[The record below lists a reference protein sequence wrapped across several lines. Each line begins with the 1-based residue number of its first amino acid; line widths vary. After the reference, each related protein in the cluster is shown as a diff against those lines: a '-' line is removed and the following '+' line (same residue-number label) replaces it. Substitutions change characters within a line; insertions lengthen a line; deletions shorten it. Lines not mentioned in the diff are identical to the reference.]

1 MRRMEDDRSA
11 PDGPPEGPAAPGPRY
26 ARWLRETY
34 APLLRE
40 RGERDALFRTL
51 SDIEVA
57 PLYTAEHL
65 EGWDPEERLGYPGEY
80 PYTRGVHASG
90 YRGRLWTMRMF
101 AGFGTPEETNARFKA
116 LLDAGQTGLSTA
128 FDLPTLMGYDSDH
141 PFARGEVGKCGV
153 AVSSLADME
162 VLFDGIDPEA
172 VTTSMTINSPANAI
186 WAMYLA
192 MAERRGADLRQ
203 VGGTIQNDILKEFI
217 AQKEYIF
224 PPAPSVQLV
233 IDTFEWGPSA
243 VPRWNVVS
251 VSGYHIREAGST
263 AVQELAFTLADGI
276 HYVRRAV
283 ERGLDVDT
291 FAPRVSFFF
300 NVHNDFFE
308 EIAKFRAARRIWAQQ
323 MRDVF
328 GAKDPRSLMLRT
340 HAQTAGVSLTA
351 QQPLVN
357 MARVAVQALAGVLA
371 GTNSLH
377 TDAYDEALAL
387 PTEGAALLALR
398 TQQVIAFETGVT
410 NTVDP
415 LAGSYFLEHLTDE
428 MERGARAYFE
438 RIDALGGVE
447 AAIEEGFFARE
458 IGDASYQQQRE
469 IDAQQRLVVGVNAFQ
484 GEAPEVPLQLVDPAV
499 AEVQLE
505 RLARVRAERDD
516 AAARAALDE
525 LRSAAVDGRNTMPA
539 FMACAHAFCTLG
551 EQMDVLRDVYGVY
564 EEPVAV

>member
-1 MRRMEDDRSA
+1 MDDSPPARTRDQD
-11 PDGPPEGPAAPGPRY
+11 DGARAPGPRY
-26 ARWLRETY
+26 QRWWRETY
-34 APLLRE
+34 APLVQG

-57 PLYTAEHL
+57 PLYTHEHL
-65 EGWDPEERLGYPGEY
+65 QDFDPEAQLGYPGEF

-101 AGFGTPEETNARFKA
+101 AGFGTPEETNRRFKA

-128 FDLPTLMGYDSDH
+128 FDLPTLMGYDGDH

-162 VLFDGIDPEA
+162 ALFDGIDPEA

-192 MAERRGADLRQ
+192 MAQRRGADLRRL
-203 VGGTIQNDILKEFI
+203 GGTIQNDILKEFI

-224 PPAPSVQLV
+224 PPAPSVKLV
-233 IDTFEWGPSA
+233 IDTFEWGPRE

-263 AVQELAFTLADGI
+263 AVQELAFTLADGF
-276 HYVRRAV
+276 HYVRRAI
-283 ERGLDVDT
+283 ERGLDVDE

-308 EIAKFRAARRIWAQQ
+308 EIAKFRAARRIWARE
-323 MRDVF
+323 MRDVY
-328 GAKDPRSLMLRT
+328 GARDPRSLMLRS

-357 MARVAVQALAGVLA
+357 MSRVAIQALAGVLGGA
-371 GTNSLH
+371 NSLH
-377 TDAYDEALAL
+377 TDAYDEALSL
-387 PTEGAALLALR
+387 PTEEAALLALR
-398 TQQVIAFETGVT
+398 TQQVVAYETGVT

-415 LAGSYFLEHLTDE
+415 LAGSYYLEHLTDE
-428 MERGARAYFE
+428 MERQARGYFE

-469 IDAQQRLVVGVNAFQ
+469 IDDARRVIVGVNAFRTESAQ
-484 GEAPEVPLQLVDPAV
+484 VPVLLVDPQV
-499 AEVQLE
+499 VEVQAA
-505 RLARVRAERDD
+505 RLARVRREREEP
-516 AAARAALDE
+516 AAAAALAGLRAA
-525 LRSAAVDGRNTMPA
+525 AAEGHNTMPA
-539 FMACAHAFCTLG
+539 FLACAHAYCTLG
-551 EQMDVLRDVYGVY
+551 EQMDVLREVYGVY
-564 EEPVAV
+564 EEPVLV